1 MKLNT
6 IARTLAAVILS
17 LAAITAAAGTA
28 AADRGNPDTFLPPFV
43 VTP

>member
-17 LAAITAAAGTA
+17 LGAIAAAAGTA
-28 AADRGNPDTFLPPFV
+28 AADQGNPDTFLPPYCAK
-43 VTP
+43 P

>member
-17 LAAITAAAGTA
+17 LGAIAAAAGTA
-28 AADRGNPDTFLPPFV
+28 AADPGCPDQFLPPYV
-43 VTP
+43 IAP